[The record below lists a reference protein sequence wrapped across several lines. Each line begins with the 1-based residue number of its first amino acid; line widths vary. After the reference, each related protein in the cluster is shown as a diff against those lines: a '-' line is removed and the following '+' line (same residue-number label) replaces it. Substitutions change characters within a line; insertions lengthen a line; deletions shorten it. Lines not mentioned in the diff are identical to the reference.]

1 MRSAVNSLSEPR
13 EAAPSDVRETPPRP
27 EPGAFGRFL
36 SRAEV
41 ERRTSLS
48 KTTIYDLIA
57 EERFPA
63 PVAITTGRKAWIEA
77 EVDAFMRN
85 VVDRERPGGMLW
97 RPRTHESDRD

>member
-1 MRSAVNSLSEPR
+1 MRSAVNELSEAQ
-13 EAAPSDVRETPPRP
+13 EAPPSNVPETPPCP
-27 EPGAFGRFL
+27 EPAAFGRFL
-36 SRAEV
+36 NRTEV

-85 VVDRERPGGMLW
+85 VVDRERPGGTLW